1 MIRWGQIR
9 YDINSAAHDFNKLQ
23 VQAEA
28 VVPIKPRDEF
38 LELRKQ
44 LIEARDEIFE
54 QNNLDK
60 ANKLD
65 YHFDLQFGLRLYEI
79 LNEQI
84 GFTNRVAT
92 NDDAWRYLSICVI
105 PDIVHSRWS
114 LNADHF
120 YKTPR
125 RIWLKAIWWY
135 IHLGWR
141 GNAEE
146 TYEVLKENTTDTI
159 LQLVERP
166 GIGYY
171 IPMYREVLRQYAEVE
186 DTSREI
192 FRRVLKLNTARLVTT
207 SPELVEGGIPA
218 YVKDL
223 FDTALL
229 QEEKQK

>member
-1 MIRWGQIR
+1 MIRWHQIR
-9 YDINSAAHDFNKLQ
+9 YDINTATYDFNKLE
-23 VQAEA
+23 VQADA
-28 VVPIKPRDEF
+28 VTPIQPREEF
-38 LELRKQ
+38 TELRNQ
-44 LIEARDEIFE
+44 LIVARNEIFE
-54 QNNLDK
+54 QHGLDN

-65 YHFDLQFGLRLYEI
+65 YQFDLMFGLRVYEI

-84 GFTNRVAT
+84 GFTNRTAT
-92 NDDAWRYLSICVI
+92 NDDVWRYLSICVI

-135 IHLGWR
+135 IHLAWR

-146 TYEVLKENTTDTI
+146 TYEILKENTTDTV

-171 IPMYREVLRQYAEVE
+171 VPMYREILLQYADVE
-186 DTSREI
+186 DTSREV

-223 FDTALL
+223 FNTALS
-229 QEEKQK
+229 EELSSK

>member
-1 MIRWGQIR
+1 MIHWHNIR
-9 YDINSAAHDFNKLQ
+9 YDINNATHDFGQLD
-23 VQAEA
+23 VQADA
-28 VVPIKPRDEF
+28 IVPINPRAEF
-38 LELRKQ
+38 EHIREQ
-44 LIEARDEIFE
+44 LIVARDEIFE
-54 QNNLDK
+54 ENNLDG

-65 YHFDLQFGLRLYEI
+65 YQFDLLFGLRAYEI

-92 NDDAWRYLSICVI
+92 NDDVWRYLSIHVV

-120 YKTPR
+120 YKASR
-125 RIWLKAIWWY
+125 RIWLKTIWWY

-141 GNAEE
+141 GNRED
-146 TYEVLKENTTDTI
+146 TYEILKDNTTDTI

-171 IPMYREVLRQYAEVE
+171 VPMYREILLQYAAIE
-186 DTSREI
+186 DTSREL

-207 SPELVEGGIPA
+207 SPELVKGGIPV
-218 YVKDL
+218 YVKEL
-223 FDTALL
+223 FETANL
-229 QEEKQK
+229 QETSKV